1 MAKEFSVG
9 KIATNWASWKINLV
23 DGILG
28 MLPLLQISKANKLVA
43 KYAHLKND
51 AFINAAS
58 KEIGISLEL
67 SGIENLPKT
76 GAVTIVSNHPGG
88 PDVLATISAIAK
100 VRPDM
105 VILANK
111 LICIEP
117 VKEIVIPVNPLAN
130 QKLDMAEVH
139 KAYEAGKVVVFYAA
153 GKNSRFDANGLL
165 RDRKWRTTFLSFAK
179 QYNTPINV
187 LRIDAQNSPLFYKV
201 SKFRERFQ
209 RLKNVPLENIF
220 QLRELTRPVTMKLF
234 LSSPF
239 HYDKTNDSTK
249 KMRETAEELYHF
261 LYQMDENHLDLNAK

>member
-9 KIATNWASWKINLV
+9 KIATSWASWKVNLV
-23 DGILG
+23 DFILE
-28 MLPLLQISKANKLVA
+28 MLPLLQIRKANKLVA
-43 KYAHLKND
+43 RHAHLKND
-51 AFINAAS
+51 IFINTVS
-58 KEIGISLEL
+58 KEIGINLKL

-88 PDVLATISAIAK
+88 PDVLVTISAIAK

-117 VKEIVIPVNPLAN
+117 VKDIVIPVNPLAN
-130 QKLDMAEVH
+130 KKLDMTEVH

-153 GKNSRFDANGLL
+153 GKNSRFDENGLL
-165 RDRKWRTTFLSFAK
+165 RDRKWRTTFLNFAK
-179 QYNTPINV
+179 QYDTPINV

-201 SKFRERFQ
+201 SNFRQRFES
-209 RLKNVPLENIF
+209 LKNVPLENIF
-220 QLRELTRPVTMKLF
+220 QLRELMRPVTMKLF

-239 HYDKTNDSTK
+239 HYDKTNDSTQ
-249 KMRETAEELYHF
+249 KMRAKAEELYDF